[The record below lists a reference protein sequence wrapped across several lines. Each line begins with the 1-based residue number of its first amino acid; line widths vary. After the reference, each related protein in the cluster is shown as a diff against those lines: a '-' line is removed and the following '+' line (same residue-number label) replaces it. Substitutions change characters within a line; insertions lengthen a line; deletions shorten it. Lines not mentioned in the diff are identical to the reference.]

1 MQQLTHAHGDTTPT
15 GTLER
20 AEAAGHPTGAGAP
33 TAFDSRPWANRMRA
47 AADALLSNL
56 TREQLAR
63 AQFAFEDEAERRDWD
78 FIPKYRP
85 RGLPLREMTDRQ
97 QVLAQQLLASALSLP
112 GYTQAVSIMGF
123 ENVLRELNKDR
134 MGLVASEVRH
144 PGKYLFSFFG
154 EPHAEQTWA
163 WRMVGHHVALNYTIV
178 DGTYVAP
185 TPLLFGAEPA
195 EFGVFKPL
203 KDDEDRGFDLLYAL
217 DPEQR
222 RRAIIH
228 DVAPPDFVTRVV
240 TKLGDEE
247 LPGDHELGFDH
258 YVISDHDREMLKW
271 VRHEAKGLPGSDM
284 APAQRDR
291 LRGLIAGYLDRLPA
305 EAAAK
310 HLERCQGLERFAF
323 AWAGRPERGKP
334 HYYRIQGPGFL
345 VEFENAQ
352 VGGGLP
358 GEGNHI
364 HTVWRDPDNDF
375 GDDLLM
381 RHYQQEHLPYVVTR
395 TQSSRPRRESA

>member
-1 MQQLTHAHGDTTPT
+1 
-15 GTLER
+15 
-20 AEAAGHPTGAGAP
+20 
-33 TAFDSRPWANRMRA
+33 MRS

-56 TREQLAR
+56 NHEQLAR
-63 AQFAFEDEAERRDWD
+63 AVFPFEDENERRDWD

-97 QVLAQQLLASALSLP
+97 QVLAQQLVASALSLP
-112 GYTQAVSIMGF
+112 GYAQAVSIMSF
-123 ENVLRELNKDR
+123 ENVLREMNKDR

-144 PGKYLFSFFG
+144 SGKYQFSFFG

-163 WRMVGHHVALNYTIV
+163 WRMVGHHVALNFTIV
-178 DGTYVAP
+178 DGRYVAP

-203 KDDEDRGFDLLYAL
+203 KDDEDRGFLLL
-217 DPEQR
+217 DSLDTAQR
-222 RRAIIH
+222 QSAIIH

-240 TKLGDEE
+240 RKLGDEE

-258 YVISDHDREMLKW
+258 YVISDHDRQMLKW
-271 VRHEAKGLPGSDM
+271 IRRQA
-284 APAQRDR
+284 
-291 LRGLIAGYLDRLPA
+291 RGLAGGAMHADQLSRFRDVIVGYIDRLPEEVA
-305 EAAAK
+305 RI
-310 HLERCQGLERFAF
+310 HLQRLEQAGLEQFTF
-323 AWAGRPERGKP
+323 AWAGQPARGKP
-334 HYYRIQGPGFL
+334 HYYRVQGPSFL

-352 VGGGLP
+352 MGGGQP

-381 RHYQQEHLPYVVTR
+381 QHYAHDHLPYVVTR
-395 TQSSRPRRESA
+395 EQSSAPR

>member
-1 MQQLTHAHGDTTPT
+1 MPVQTVNSSI
-15 GTLER
+15 
-20 AEAAGHPTGAGAP
+20 AGLDARLDMRTY
-33 TAFDSRPWANRMRA
+33 ANRMRS

-56 TREQLAR
+56 SREQLNKALYP
-63 AQFAFEDEAERRDWD
+63 FSEADERRDWD

-85 RGLPLREMTDRQ
+85 RGLALREMTDRQ

-112 GYTQAVSIMGF
+112 GYTQAVSIMAF
-123 ENVLRELNKDR
+123 ENVLRELNAPR
-134 MGLVASEVRH
+134 AGLAAAEFRH
-144 PGKYLFSFFG
+144 AGKYQFSFFG

-163 WRMVGHHVALNYTIV
+163 WRMVGHHVAVNFTIV
-178 DGTYVAP
+178 DGRYVAP

-203 KDDEDRGFDLLYAL
+203 KDDEDRGFRLLDSL
-217 DPEQR
+217 DAAQR
-222 RRAIIH
+222 QQTIIH

-240 TKLGDEE
+240 RKLGDEE

-271 VRHEAKGLPGSDM
+271 IRNHAKGLPGRAMSSTQFSLFKDV
-284 APAQRDR
+284 
-291 LRGLIAGYLDRLPA
+291 ISGYVERLPKEVA
-305 EAAAK
+305 EL
-310 HLERCQGLERFAF
+310 HLKRLEGGGLENFTF
-323 AWAGRPERGKP
+323 AWAGQPQRGKP
-334 HYYRIQGPGFL
+334 HYYRVQGPSFL

-381 RHYQQEHLPYVVTR
+381 QHYAEDHLPYVVTR
-395 TQSSRPRRESA
+395 EVSSKPRS

>member
-1 MQQLTHAHGDTTPT
+1 MQTRTLPETPEPGRPLDVRITT
-15 GTLER
+15 
-20 AEAAGHPTGAGAP
+20 
-33 TAFDSRPWANRMRA
+33 RPFANRMRA

-56 TREQLAR
+56 NREQLAR
-63 AQFAFEDEAERRDWD
+63 ALFGFGEGDEAERRDWD

-97 QVLAQQLLASALSLP
+97 QVLAQQLLATGLSLP
-112 GYTQAVSIMGF
+112 AYSQAVAIMSF

-134 MGLVASEVRH
+134 MGLQASEIRH

-163 WRMVGHHVALNYTIV
+163 WRMVGHHVALNFTIV
-178 DGTYVAP
+178 DGSYVAP

-195 EFGVFKPL
+195 EFGAFKPL
-203 KDDEDRGFDLLYAL
+203 RDDEDRGFALLDLLDSAQ
-217 DPEQR
+217 QR
-222 RRAIIH
+222 QAIIH

-240 TKLGDEE
+240 SKLGDEE

-258 YVISDHDREMLKW
+258 YVISDRDRQLLKW
-271 VRHEAKGLPGSDM
+271 VRSEARGLPGSAM
-284 APAQRDR
+284 TRSQFEAFE
-291 LRGLIAGYLDRLPA
+291 GMIAAYVSRLPDD
-305 EAAAK
+305 AAAR
-310 HLERCQGLERFAF
+310 HLERVRAQGLEQFTF
-323 AWAGRPERGKP
+323 AWAGQPVRGKP
-334 HYYRIQGPGFL
+334 HYYRIQGPSFL

-375 GDDLLM
+375 GDDLLL
-381 RHYQQEHLPYVVTR
+381 RHYAEDHLPYVVTR
-395 TQSSRPRRESA
+395 VQSSSPRR

>member
-1 MQQLTHAHGDTTPT
+1 MA

-20 AEAAGHPTGAGAP
+20 MPVLDARISMRGY
-33 TAFDSRPWANRMRA
+33 ANRMRA

-63 AQFAFEDEAERRDWD
+63 AVFAFGDEHERRDWD

-97 QVLAQQLLASALSLP
+97 QVLAQQLIASALSLP
-112 GYTQAVSIMGF
+112 GYTQAVSIMAF
-123 ENVLRELNKDR
+123 ENVLRELNKER

-154 EPHAEQTWA
+154 EPQAEQTWA
-163 WRMVGHHVALNYTIV
+163 WRMVGHHVALNFTIV

-195 EFGVFKPL
+195 QFGVFKPL
-203 KDDEDRGFDLLYAL
+203 AEDEDRGFALLGAL
-217 DPEQR
+217 DPDQR
-222 RRAIIH
+222 RQAIIH

-240 TKLGDEE
+240 RKLGDEE
-247 LPGDHELGFDH
+247 LPGDHELGFDQ

-271 VRHEAKGLPGSDM
+271 LRHQARGLPGAAMTS
-284 APAQRDR
+284 AQLSMFRD
-291 LRGLIAGYLDRLPA
+291 LIAGYVERLPPDVASQHLDRLA
-305 EAAAK
+305 GA
-310 HLERCQGLERFAF
+310 GLEHFAF
-323 AWAGRPERGKP
+323 AWAGQPERGQP
-334 HYYRIQGPGFL
+334 HYYRVQGPSFL
-345 VEFENAQ
+345 LEFENAQ

-358 GEGNHI
+358 QPANHI
-364 HTVWRDPDNDF
+364 HIVWRDPDNDF

-381 RHYQQEHLPYVVTR
+381 RHYAEDHLPYVVTR
-395 TQSSRPRRESA
+395 EQSSKPLSR

>member
-1 MQQLTHAHGDTTPT
+1 M
-15 GTLER
+15 
-20 AEAAGHPTGAGAP
+20 
-33 TAFDSRPWANRMRA
+33 RPYANRMRA

-56 TREQLAR
+56 NQEQLAR
-63 AQFAFEDEAERRDWD
+63 AFFPFQDEHERRDWD

-97 QVLAQQLLASALSLP
+97 QVLAQQLIASALSLP
-112 GYTQAVSIMGF
+112 AYTQAVSIMAF

-154 EPHAEQTWA
+154 EPQAEQTWA
-163 WRMVGHHVALNYTIV
+163 WRMVGHHVALNFTIV

-195 EFGVFKPL
+195 QFGVFRPL
-203 KDDEDRGFDLLYAL
+203 VEDEDRGFALLNAL
-217 DPEQR
+217 DTDQR
-222 RRAIIH
+222 QQAIIH

-240 TKLGDEE
+240 RKLGDEE
-247 LPGDHELGFDH
+247 LPGDHELGFDQ

-271 VRHEAKGLPGSDM
+271 LRHEARGLSGSAM
-284 APAQRDR
+284 SAPQLSLFRS
-291 LRGLIAGYLDRLPA
+291 LIAGYVERLPP
-305 EAAAK
+305 EVAAQ
-310 HLERCQGLERFAF
+310 HLDHLAGAGLERFAF
-323 AWAGRPERGKP
+323 AWAGQPERGQP
-334 HYYRIQGPGFL
+334 HYYRVQGPSFL
-345 VEFENAQ
+345 LEFENAQ

-358 GEGNHI
+358 QPANHI

-375 GDDLLM
+375 ADDLLL
-381 RHYQQEHLPYVVTR
+381 RHHMEDHLPYVVTR
-395 TQSSRPRRESA
+395 EVSSKRSTAAS

>member
-1 MQQLTHAHGDTTPT
+1 MLDT
-15 GTLER
+15 
-20 AEAAGHPTGAGAP
+20 
-33 TAFDSRPWANRMRA
+33 RPWANRMRA
-47 AADALLSNL
+47 AADALLTNL
-56 TREQLAR
+56 NHDQLAR
-63 AQFAFEDEAERRDWD
+63 AQFSFEDEDERRDWD

-97 QVLAQQLLASALSLP
+97 QVLAQQLVAASLSLP
-112 GYTQAVSIMGF
+112 GYAQAVSIMSF

-134 MGLVASEVRH
+134 MGLVANEVRH
-144 PGKYLFSFFG
+144 AGKYQFSFFG
-154 EPHAEQTWA
+154 EPHAEQTWG
-163 WRMVGHHVALNYTIV
+163 WRMVGHHVALNFTIV
-178 DGTYVAP
+178 DGSYVAP

-203 KDDEDRGFDLLYAL
+203 KDDEDRGFELLDSLSAS
-217 DPEQR
+217 QQ

-240 TKLGDEE
+240 TKLGEEE

-258 YVISDHDREMLKW
+258 YVISDRDRELLKW
-271 VRHEAKGLPGSDM
+271 VRSEAKGLPVSAMD
-284 APAQRDR
+284 AEQVERF
-291 LRGLIAGYLDRLPA
+291 RGLLAGYLQRLPDEVA
-305 EAAAK
+305 TK
-310 HLERCQGLERFAF
+310 HLDRCREAGLEHFTF
-323 AWAGRPERGKP
+323 AWAGQPRRGKP
-334 HYYRIQGPGFL
+334 HYYRIQGPSFL

-381 RHYQQEHLPYVVTR
+381 RHYQQDHLPYVVSR
-395 TQSSRPRRESA
+395 VRSSRPVAALR

>member
-1 MQQLTHAHGDTTPT
+1 VSDHTNTSIT
-15 GTLER
+15 
-20 AEAAGHPTGAGAP
+20 
-33 TAFDSRPWANRMRA
+33 SRPMDALDARVDARGWANRMRT

-56 TREQLAR
+56 NREQLAR
-63 AQFAFEDEAERRDWD
+63 ALFPFDDENERRDWD

-85 RGLPLREMTDRQ
+85 RGLPLREMNDRQ
-97 QVLAQQLLASALSLP
+97 QVLAQQLIAAALSLP
-112 GYTQAVSIMGF
+112 GYAQAVSIMSF
-123 ENVLRELNKDR
+123 ENVLRELNKER
-134 MGLVASEVRH
+134 IGLNASEVRH
-144 PGKYLFSFFG
+144 AGKYQFSFFG

-178 DGTYVAP
+178 DGRYVAP

-203 KDDEDRGFDLLYAL
+203 KDDEDRGFLLL
-217 DPEQR
+217 DSLDSAQR
-222 RRAIIH
+222 ERAIIH

-240 TKLGDEE
+240 RKLGDEE

-258 YVISDHDREMLKW
+258 YVISDHDRQMLKW
-271 VRHEAKGLPGSDM
+271 VRHEARG
-284 APAQRDR
+284 
-291 LRGLIAGYLDRLPA
+291 LRGQDMSAAQLSQFNDIIVGYLQRLPSDVA
-305 EAAAK
+305 EL
-310 HLERCQGLERFAF
+310 HFQRLEQAGLTQFSF
-323 AWAGRPERGKP
+323 AWAGQPVRGKP
-334 HYYRIQGPGFL
+334 HYYRVQGPSFL

-375 GDDLLM
+375 GDDLLL
-381 RHYQQEHLPYVVTR
+381 RHYAADHLPYVVTR
-395 TQSSRPRRESA
+395 EQSSSPR